1 MKRIFSSVLVSLAL
15 MLTGV
20 TPVQADTLITI
31 AGPSE
36 QLADGRYLSNNLAI
50 SISPGGELANSLV
63 NVARGTRTWVIDPA
77 VLEEVADLVDGYV
90 YLDSNGEEVAVEEF
104 VVAQEWLELLKV
116 LSRNDRVV
124 AITYGG
130 PSSAYLQRYAP
141 GELSLYNQLSQS
153 RLALLMGRDVVAPG
167 VGVNGSTNSALVAR
181 NSYALMRKTIRT
193 INTVVTT
200 IDVENLRLGIAKTL
214 NPELSQER
222 ALALTESYRDQ
233 VAEFANRLRVSPGNY
248 TITASRYDL
257 PVTVIN
263 DFDQQVTVDL
273 EITTTNSRVV
283 VGEIPRITIDANS
296 QLQIKAPI
304 DVIASGETA
313 LRLQLR
319 TTKGSA
325 IGEIERIPLRLAV
338 ISPITTWFTT
348 GMAIILLL
356 AAVIQSVRRVRR
368 RKHDE

>member
-90 YLDSNGEEVAVEEF
+90 YLDPNGEEVAVEEF
-104 VVAQEWLELLKV
+104 VVAQEWLELLKF

-124 AITYGG
+124 ALTYGG

-153 RLALLMGRDVVAPG
+153 RLASLRVIEIRLLNLQIDYEYHLAITQLLHRATIFQSLLLMI
-167 VGVNGSTNSALVAR
+167 L
-181 NSYALMRKTIRT
+181 
-193 INTVVTT
+193 IN
-200 IDVENLRLGIAKTL
+200 K
-214 NPELSQER
+214 
-222 ALALTESYRDQ
+222 
-233 VAEFANRLRVSPGNY
+233 
-248 TITASRYDL
+248 
-257 PVTVIN
+257 
-263 DFDQQVTVDL
+263 
-273 EITTTNSRVV
+273 
-283 VGEIPRITIDANS
+283 
-296 QLQIKAPI
+296 
-304 DVIASGETA
+304 
-313 LRLQLR
+313 
-319 TTKGSA
+319 
-325 IGEIERIPLRLAV
+325 
-338 ISPITTWFTT
+338 
-348 GMAIILLL
+348 
-356 AAVIQSVRRVRR
+356 
-368 RKHDE
+368 